1 MIAASLTNCIL
12 HFKAQ
17 VQITLVTKKLL
28 VLKKRWIV
36 YTLPFMLDWL
46 PGIYAQT
53 LDCRQSRVEHHFRK
67 IGSQIF
73 GQKTHTFFW
82 KMYFRRLEFSSVN
95 SHNFNKNHEY
105 FFYYKISPSQIF
117 ATHVRRFLFRISHMK
132 VLFFLLNIDYFYSF
146 GSLFSSFL

>member
-53 LDCRQSRVEHHFRK
+53 IDCKQSRVEHHFRK

-105 FFYYKISPSQIF
+105 FFLLQNFAITNICNACKTISFQDFPYEGP
-117 ATHVRRFLFRISHMK
+117 
-132 VLFFLLNIDYFYSF
+132 FFFTKY
-146 GSLFSSFL
+146 